1 MASSAYEDADEV
13 VINLQRHTRA
23 ARPRRPYEDADEV
36 VINLLRH
43 TRAAR
48 PRRPYEDADEVVINL
63 QRHHVPLGRGGH
75 TKTPMRPS

>member
-1 MASSAYEDADEV
+1 M
-13 VINLQRHTRA
+13 LRHTRA

-63 QRHHVPLGRGGH
+63 QRHHVPLGRVGH
-75 TKTPMRPS
+75 TKTPMRSL